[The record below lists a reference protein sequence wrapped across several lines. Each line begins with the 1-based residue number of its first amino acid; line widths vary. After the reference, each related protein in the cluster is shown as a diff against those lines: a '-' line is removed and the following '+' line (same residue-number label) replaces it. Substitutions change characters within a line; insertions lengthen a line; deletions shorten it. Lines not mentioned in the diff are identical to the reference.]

1 MIETAENLATR
12 YGITRDEA
20 DAYAARS
27 HQRAAAAWDA
37 GLFDDEVV
45 PVRVPQRRGDP
56 VVVGRDEGVRPDS
69 TVETLAK
76 LRTIMPG
83 GTVTAG
89 NASQQNDAAAACL
102 VVAEE
107 RLGPLG
113 LEPLGYL
120 AGWAAA
126 GCDPAIMGIGPVPAV
141 EKLCSPPAC
150 ASCAGEVAGT
160 CSRPCASAAARVWPR
175 SSRPPEGTS
184 LPRKSN
190 RD

>member
-45 PVRVPQRRGDP
+45 PVQVPQRRGDP
-56 VVVGRDEGVRPDS
+56 VTITRDEGVRPDS
-69 TVETLAK
+69 TPEGLAK

-102 VVAEE
+102 VVAEDQ
-107 RLGPLG
+107 LAPLG

-126 GCDPAIMGIGPVPAV
+126 GCEPATMGIGPVPAV
-141 EKLCSPPAC
+141 EKLFSRTGLAFPDIDLIELNEAF
-150 ASCAGEVAGT
+150 AVHVLARAGGRGGGGAAGANDYPD
-160 CSRPCASAAARVWPR
+160 R
-175 SSRPPEGTS
+175 
-184 LPRKSN
+184 
-190 RD
+190 